1 MADAGFLQ
9 DPSIRRWLGG
19 VEPVW
24 TLLDQSSFMALR
36 RPPSPKSGSIRLAAD
51 LTNQELQQSAVARN
65 TLILLQ
71 SAAAGPGLKMTSAGN
86 LSRTVVSEMRER
98 FSWPGFDNEGASAFH
113 KVVNEPD
120 FLPLYL
126 VRNLTQ
132 TCQLLR
138 RQKGYLKITALGRHV
153 LEGPNLPGL
162 QAVLFHLAM
171 WHVDLAFLGRGLLPG
186 WPQRDIGIVLWS
198 LSIAANEWE
207 TRERL
212 TRLCTVPIN
221 AVLDTQWDTAA
232 YAMEATI
239 LRPLWWFGLLD
250 HREEELAGS
259 RYEKRHLYR
268 KTALFDRFLSF
279 GVAVETAVG
288 TRH

>member
-1 MADAGFLQ
+1 
-9 DPSIRRWLGG
+9 
-19 VEPVW
+19 
-24 TLLDQSSFMALR
+24 LR
-36 RPPSPKSGSIRLAAD
+36 KPPSPKTGPIRLAAD
-51 LTNQELQQSAVARN
+51 LTNEELQQSAVARN

-71 SAAAGPGLKMTSAGN
+71 SAAAGPGLKMTSVGN
-86 LSRTVVSEMRER
+86 LSRSVVAEMRER
-98 FSWPGFDNEGASAFH
+98 FSWPGFDNEGAFAFH

-120 FLPLYL
+120 FLPLYF
-126 VRNLTQ
+126 VRNLAH

-138 RQKGYLKITALGRHV
+138 KQKGHLKITALGRQV
-153 LEGPNLPGL
+153 LEGPNQLGL

-198 LSIAANEWE
+198 LSVAAKEWD

-221 AVLDTQWDTAA
+221 AVLDRQWDTAA
-232 YAMEATI
+232 YATEATI

-250 HREEELAGS
+250 HHEEEIAGS

-268 KTALFDRFLSF
+268 KTPLFDRFLSF
-279 GVAVETAVG
+279 GVTVEMATG